1 MKNLFVQL
9 EAKMRQT
16 GDSGSVGFASVVAI
30 IQRLIDSSTQKVK
43 EYDALLRN
51 HTDHCEASKLVLERK
66 FNESMRMI
74 DHNRA
79 KLQTLNSTF
88 INNTNFLDNSRIRI
102 TKLENKIQM
111 KNNEYEIYNMTKT
124 KSIKT
129 LTEAISSTTDMMT
142 SVTFITSLNTVEG
155 TENLIG
161 KDDIKK
167 YNEKVAYFVR
177 NAQDLVKIASFYDF
191 KNFTKGIEDAIE
203 LLKETKIE
211 SAREQSQIQINN
223 KLTKLKDILEVLLKT
238 AANNQSFD
246 LLFQTKI
253 SNLNDVLSTQTMMKN
268 TYIERKAVI
277 KASIRKTREFIEKL
291 LDYHQSL
298 KKHIKASGE
307 SCDNVYKN
315 LFSIKN
321 N

>member
-9 EAKMRQT
+9 EAKLRKS

-43 EYDALLRN
+43 EYDSLLRN
-51 HTDHCEASKLVLERK
+51 HTDHCDASKLVLERK

-74 DHNRA
+74 DQNRA

-88 INNTNFLDNSRIRI
+88 INNTNFLENSHIRI
-102 TKLENKIQM
+102 KNLENKIQM
-111 KNNEYEIYNMTKT
+111 KNNEYVIYNMTKT

-167 YNEKVAYFVR
+167 YNERVAYFVR
-177 NAQDLVKIASFYDF
+177 TSQNLVKIASFYDF
-191 KNFTKGIEDAIE
+191 KNFTKGIEDAVE

-223 KLTKLKDILEVLLKT
+223 KLTLLKDILEVLLKT

-253 SNLNDVLSTQTMMKN
+253 SNLNDVLSTQTVMKN
-268 TYIERKAVI
+268 TYIERKALI
-277 KASIRKTREFIEKL
+277 KGSIRKTREFIDKL

-298 KKHIKASGE
+298 KKHIETSGE

-315 LFSIKN
+315 LFSIKKN
-321 N
+321 